1 MQKNTCQNSNH
12 FSLTHIFKK
21 FVFLIYFQRFSVQ
34 LHFYFA
40 SHNEG
45 DNHCSFTWMAMDSYQ
60 KHFGIG
66 LGQGWPQRKK
76 KMFSANTLFLNV
88 KWSYSS
94 VGIIPDSKV
103 VGEEQVIKIP
113 GEQVT
118 TFFFLPFSSVCLPLG
133 GFFHLQAAGAS
144 SPRRGFP
151 QLHRTCALI
160 LQCLP
165 WLRANCACMLKQHF
179 S

>member
-1 MQKNTCQNSNH
+1 MFFHVNGNG
-12 FSLTHIFKK
+12 
-21 FVFLIYFQRFSVQ
+21 Q
-34 LHFYFA
+34 LSETFWYWFRPRLA
-40 SHNEG
+40 TE
-45 DNHCSFTWMAMDSYQ
+45 
-60 KHFGIG
+60 
-66 LGQGWPQRKK
+66 KK
-76 KMFSANTLFLNV
+76 KMFSANSLFLNV

-103 VGEEQVIKIP
+103 VGEEQVLKIP

-133 GFFHLQAAGAS
+133 GFFHLQAVGAS